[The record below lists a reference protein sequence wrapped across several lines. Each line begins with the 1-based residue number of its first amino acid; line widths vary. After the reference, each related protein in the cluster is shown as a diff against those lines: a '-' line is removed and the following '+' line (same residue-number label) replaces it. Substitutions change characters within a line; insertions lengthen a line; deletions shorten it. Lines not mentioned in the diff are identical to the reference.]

1 MDRDPPF
8 ILIVLLI
15 FLVIIVVTL
24 LWIYIL
30 KKPPILPT
38 IAAYAPAQIGM
49 RCSMTHTAS
58 SSVSIAPDA
67 FAPQAC
73 DQGLVCVSAGP
84 NAENYCRKA
93 IGSSCTTIYECEP
106 QALMCTGVCSV
117 SPAGGI
123 NQPCLNNGSCNS
135 GLQCVTPAAP
145 REGNPSLREGPSG
158 QYGGIPVCKYNDGV
172 SQCSKSSD
180 CVSGRCFQNSDGST
194 VCVAPL
200 HLGDSCKVTATD
212 TAPCGSQY
220 VCVTSGSASREGNPS
235 SSEGPSGSYCQPTNL
250 PSSGAGAVCYYPT
263 NGGGSPGFPTC
274 QTGLYCA
281 YDYVKGGPVAGKE
294 YGYCAEVSQK
304 WGSQCS
310 DTVAC
315 APPSICSNG
324 KCILPLNNSGNSLIN
339 TCGDYTSYQCNTG
352 FTCSNSICYSQS
364 NQTCTYNTDCQS
376 GNCGSWALM
385 NWKMTPTPENSP
397 GLGQWN
403 NIVPISVAPQSG
415 ACLSVAQIAGSGT
428 VVNTY
433 ALYYPGGGST
443 NFYIYNQSS
452 STSGIATYKYNIIAS
467 GALTILQIKSVK
479 ITPLGNILVHSNVK
493 NTLGN
498 PIRPGNP
505 LSGTTTAHTYDR
517 VFGFAL
523 NPNTNGTVTTIS
535 ISDRVGPYF
544 NGSTEVSTFDVYD
557 LDDKNLR
564 FGFTQSGVSTLWT
577 STLGTS
583 SNILT
588 TLNSFYSVTTTTT
601 LPNWTAST
609 PAVYIKYYIDSNG
622 GSSNGNVL
630 YLLKGSNVYTSVDQH
645 YSYPPNPS
653 SVLYG
658 VSSIINTNNPIS
670 SLGLY
675 YTTSTQF
682 RYNKG
687 TNDIQLPGYLSL
699 INTYSTLTDP
709 VPTTSLLSQ
718 GGIDSSLYT
727 INQVCN

>member
-15 FLVIIVVTL
+15 FLVIIIVTL
-24 LWIYIL
+24 LWIYVL

-49 RCSMTHTAS
+49 RCTVAHTAS

-67 FAPQAC
+67 FAPQGC

-84 NAENYCRKA
+84 KAESYCRKA

-135 GLQCVTPAAP
+135 GLQCVTPA
-145 REGNPSLREGPSG
+145 G
-158 QYGGIPVCKYNDGV
+158 QHGGIPVCKYNDGV
-172 SQCSKSSD
+172 SQCSKNSD
-180 CVSGRCFQNSDGST
+180 CVSGRCVQNPTGDT
-194 VCVAPL
+194 ICLAPL
-200 HLGDSCKVTATD
+200 NLGDSCNVTPTD
-212 TAPCGSQY
+212 IAPCGSQST
-220 VCVTSGSASREGNPS
+220 CVTSD
-235 SSEGPSGSYCQPTNL
+235 SGSYCQPNNL
-250 PSSGAGAVCYYPT
+250 PSTGAGAVCYYPT
-263 NGGGSPGFPTC
+263 NGGGSPGFPKC
-274 QTGLYCA
+274 PAGLYCA
-281 YDYVKGGPVAGKE
+281 YDYAKGGPVAGKE

-310 DTVAC
+310 DTVSC
-315 APPSICSNG
+315 ASPAVCSNG
-324 KCILPLNNSGNSLIN
+324 KCILPVDNSGNSIIN
-339 TCGDYTSYQCNTG
+339 TCGDQTSYVCSTG
-352 FTCSNSICYSQS
+352 FTCSNSVCLSQS

-376 GNCGSWALM
+376 GSCKSWALM
-385 NWKMTPTPENSP
+385 NWQMTPVPGNSP
-397 GLGQWN
+397 GLGQWT
-403 NIVPISVAPQSG
+403 NIVPISITPQNG
-415 ACLSVAQIAGSGT
+415 AGLSVAQIAGSGS

-467 GALTILQIKSVK
+467 GALSILKIKSVK
-479 ITPLGNILVHSNVK
+479 ITPLGNILVHSNVS
-493 NTLGN
+493 NTLAS

-505 LSGTTTAHTYDR
+505 LSGTTTTHSYDR
-517 VFGFAL
+517 VFGFGL

-564 FGFTQSGVSTLWT
+564 FGFTVSSVSTLWT

-583 SNILT
+583 SDILT
-588 TLNSFYSVTTTTT
+588 TLNSFYSVTTTET
-601 LPNWTAST
+601 LPQWTAST

-630 YLLKGSNVYTSVDQH
+630 FLLKGANVYTSVDQS
-645 YSYPPNPS
+645 YSYPPTPRN
-653 SVLYG
+653 VLYG
-658 VSSIINTNNPIS
+658 VSSVINTNNPVS
-670 SLGLY
+670 NLGFY
-675 YTTSTQF
+675 YSTSTQF

-687 TNDIQLPGYLSL
+687 FNDIQLPGYLSS
-699 INTYSTLTDP
+699 IKTYSTVTDA
-709 VPTTSLLSQ
+709 VPTTALLAQ